1 MQRLVDTYLKIKHIY
16 EKNYDVHICRKE
28 EIEEVILF
36 INEYWQKDHILTKSR
51 ELLNWQHYDKKN
63 ERYNFVIAKSRKN
76 NEIHGLIGFIIS
88 NIYDEDII
96 SPIRWGAIWK
106 IREDVAPKGLGLY
119 LKGYMEMEIPVEYI
133 GGVGLSKYSKKIDEK
148 LGEHMGKLEQY
159 YVVNPNFKEYVL
171 IDNPELPDMSIV
183 NVNSNKKFTRINE
196 DEFIETAKFLKGYIM
211 PYKSIQYYVNRY
223 YRHPIYHY
231 EFIKVS
237 NGVYVEAVFVYRRC
251 MVERKSNAFIV
262 DYIGQVNAFEGC
274 YNLFVELM
282 KNSNIEHISFPC
294 KGFSKEMMLKAG
306 FLLRDDTQVILP
318 VYYEP
323 FVRCNVELDYHF
335 WTKNSYKDIIIVKG
349 DADQDRPNRL

>member
-133 GGVGLSKYSKKIDEK
+133 GGVGLSK
-148 LGEHMGKLEQY
+148 
-159 YVVNPNFKEYVL
+159 
-171 IDNPELPDMSIV
+171 
-183 NVNSNKKFTRINE
+183 
-196 DEFIETAKFLKGYIM
+196 
-211 PYKSIQYYVNRY
+211 
-223 YRHPIYHY
+223 
-231 EFIKVS
+231 
-237 NGVYVEAVFVYRRC
+237 
-251 MVERKSNAFIV
+251 
-262 DYIGQVNAFEGC
+262 
-274 YNLFVELM
+274 
-282 KNSNIEHISFPC
+282 
-294 KGFSKEMMLKAG
+294 
-306 FLLRDDTQVILP
+306 
-318 VYYEP
+318 
-323 FVRCNVELDYHF
+323 
-335 WTKNSYKDIIIVKG
+335 
-349 DADQDRPNRL
+349 